1 MNSQKWSLPFKLKF
15 STKIYDHRD
24 PDDVKSIRL
33 GQQLAF
39 LFDSNE
45 EKIKLLSCAEGLAK
59 GSNQSAL
66 VCPAGCLETQHPVY
80 GISKTD
86 QSGTGIANQ
95 YLFAKDS
102 SICKAAI
109 AQGTIGNNGGV
120 VRINK
125 IKQSPT
131 PIQYYQL
138 QGMSQRL

>member
-1 MNSQKWSLPFKLKF
+1 MNSQRWSLPFKLKF
-15 STKIYDHRD
+15 STKIYDYPDR
-24 PDDVKSIRL
+24 DDVQSIRL

-86 QSGTGIANQ
+86 QSGIGFGNR

-109 AQGTIGNNGGV
+109 AQGTIRNGGGFV
-120 VRINK
+120 KINK

-131 PIQYYQL
+131 AIQYYQL
-138 QGMSQRL
+138 QGKHYDS